1 MASNFVGR
9 RRQFTDEEIRE
20 IFTNDPEDMY
30 VDAEED
36 VPESDDSS
44 DEELPENLTA
54 LDEVDERLD
63 LEDSEVSFEWKMGNL
78 IPRPVNFARGCSGV
92 KRLPNNNKE
101 AECFKMFMTTSVMDM
116 IVAETNT
123 YAQSLREKISNGK
136 LAKWVDTTVAEL
148 YVFLAVFFSMGLI
161 KKNNIRDYWTTNPL
175 LSTPFFGTIFS
186 QDRFLLLLRCLH
198 FSNSTS
204 NDPLRKIRSIITPIV
219 QSFN

>member
-1 MASNFVGR
+1 MASNFEGR

-136 LAKWVDTTVAEL
+136 LAKMGRHNCRGTVC
-148 YVFLAVFFSMGLI
+148 VFGSFFFHGSH
-161 KKNNIRDYWTTNPL
+161 KKKQY
-175 LSTPFFGTIFS
+175 
-186 QDRFLLLLRCLH
+186 
-198 FSNSTS
+198 
-204 NDPLRKIRSIITPIV
+204 
-219 QSFN
+219 